1 MQLVAEDMGD
11 IGRLAE
17 LAAAMPKSKRSEIY
31 LAVATLFRVQGAQ
44 LSTRERALM
53 RDILKRLTLDVEM
66 TIRIALAERLAD
78 DPDAPLDLI
87 LLLVDDTVEVARPI
101 ILRSQKLTDQS
112 LLEILVDADVERQT
126 VCAAR
131 PKIGEPVTAKLAES
145 DAEPVL
151 VTLLRNATARIDTN
165 TFAALVEK
173 SRHIEALQE
182 PLARRQ
188 DFPSALAGR
197 LSLWVSDALKIYLVQ
212 SGRLPAGS
220 GLIDDATRSVSTSA
234 GSREGGRK
242 LIDKLAAAGQL
253 KAGFLIRV
261 LQQGQ
266 TELFELGFARLLGV
280 DPLHFCDAF
289 YRKGPRPAALA
300 CHAVG
305 IDRCVFPTVYNH
317 SRRARSINPI
327 LSGEDRLEIEAVFSS
342 YSRAEALAV
351 FRRLPHA

>member
-1 MQLVAEDMGD
+1 
-11 IGRLAE
+11 
-17 LAAAMPKSKRSEIY
+17 MPKSKRSEIY

-66 TIRIALAERLAD
+66 AIRIALAERLAD

-87 LLLVDDTVEVARPI
+87 LLLVDDKVEVARPI
-101 ILRSQKLTDQS
+101 ILRSQKLTDES
-112 LLEILVDADVERQT
+112 LLEILVDADDERQA

-131 PKIGEPVTAKLAES
+131 PRIGEPVTAKLAES

-173 SRHIEALQE
+173 SRHIAALQE

-188 DFPSALAGR
+188 DFPPALAGR
-197 LSLWVSDALKIYLVQ
+197 LSLWVSDALRAYLVQ

-220 GLIDDATRSVSTSA
+220 GLVDDAARAVSSSS
-234 GSREGGRK
+234 GGNREGGRK

-253 KAGFLIRV
+253 KAGFLVRV

-280 DPLHFCDAF
+280 DPIHFCDAF

-327 LSGEDRLEIEAVFSS
+327 LSGEDRSEIEAVFSS